1 MCSSE
6 AQCTKWINQVEYHP
20 SVNIMIHLIDSYSL
34 ECSNC
39 WSGNKHMYDLC
50 RFPLSAFVRYS
61 TLVCHC
67 AICMINGKFT
77 INQWYVCLCEHQ
89 KVLFIFDTLT
99 CLYRI
104 WSMTNAHK
112 VNCKFEKQRLDY
124 VQIIFAKSVLKL
136 QKAITNTV
144 LLFQSSLIHTINC
157 VHAIEESSK
166 MGNFL
171 RLLWYCAMAL
181 LWWLAFVIPINADA
195 MVDPLNIF
203 WVLTNSSYLGTYLPR
218 VYNLREA
225 TNILC

>member
-124 VQIIFAKSVLKL
+124 VNTWNAWTDNFRKVGVKASKSYHKYSAPVPIESDSYHKLCACNRRVIQNGKLFAAIVVLCNGIIMVTSVRY
-136 QKAITNTV
+136 TNQCRCYGRSTQYI
-144 LLFQSSLIHTINC
+144 LGSHKQLIFRY
-157 VHAIEESSK
+157 VSPP
-166 MGNFL
+166 GL
-171 RLLWYCAMAL
+171 
-181 LWWLAFVIPINADA
+181 
-195 MVDPLNIF
+195 
-203 WVLTNSSYLGTYLPR
+203 
-218 VYNLREA
+218 
-225 TNILC
+225 